1 VEDIFFDDDDRK
13 PTPERSFRYPL
24 YERFLWLV
32 AVLAGIA
39 ALVGYPYIRDFVE
52 RDPRR
57 GWAIIGVVG
66 AFLLATIWVSLR
78 AWMSKVI
85 VSHTSLKM
93 KALGQGYQRISWG
106 HVQRVIYKWRPLGH
120 KLIFVGSDG
129 AKVAF
134 RSAVSNYDLLMEFIR
149 QNVPEQVNDQLDD
162 IFGEEEYEEEPG
174 EGEGSD
180 DSDSGPSDEN
190 TDAPD
195 DDAGDDL
202 EDSEEPEEQ

>member
-1 VEDIFFDDDDRK
+1 MENIFFDDDDDRK

-39 ALVGYPYIRDFVE
+39 AFVGYSYIRDFVE

-66 AFLLATIWVSLR
+66 AFLLATIWISLR

-85 VSHTSLKM
+85 VSHTSLKV
-93 KALGQGYQRISWG
+93 KALWQGYQRISWS

-134 RSAVSNYDLLMEFIR
+134 RSAISSYDLLMDFIR
-149 QNVPEQVNDQLDD
+149 QNVPEQVNDQLEE
-162 IFGEEEYEEEPG
+162 IFGEEEFEEEEEPG
-174 EGEGSD
+174 DGESSGDTDADEDADTPD
-180 DSDSGPSDEN
+180 DSASGDV
-190 TDAPD
+190 
-195 DDAGDDL
+195 
-202 EDSEEPEEQ
+202 EDSEEPEEK